1 MDFATSSEEQL
12 IREAVRDISA
22 NYDREYWR
30 EHFETNTFPKEYWQ
44 ELAEGGWLGTTIP
57 EAYGGEGMGM
67 QEMAVIIEELSRGG
81 DLGASSTVFVLTP
94 VFGGISIARHGTA
107 EQRERY
113 LPSIAAGK
121 CRFAMALTEANAGVN
136 TLNIQTSAQRD
147 GDEWV
152 VDGQKMWTS
161 GAATADEL
169 LLVARTSP
177 TTESTPSH
185 GLTVFLVPEPADCD
199 AVTLTP
205 LDVEIP
211 EFERQ
216 YQVDIDGL
224 RIPADRV
231 LGEVDAGLKMLW
243 DVLNTERIAGASTAI
258 GGGLRAID
266 LTVEY
271 ATDRVVFD
279 GPIGSYQAIQHP
291 IAEAFSKLQCAQL
304 MTAQAAWEWDQE
316 QDAGESA
323 NIAKLWASEAA
334 FDAADHAIQT
344 HGGNGFNAEYEVYD
358 IWQILRLI
366 KTAPVPNELIRNH
379 IAEHALGLPRSY

>member
-1 MDFATSSEEQL
+1 
-12 IREAVRDISA
+12 
-22 NYDREYWR
+22 
-30 EHFETNTFPKEYWQ
+30 
-44 ELAEGGWLGTTIP
+44 
-57 EAYGGEGMGM
+57 
-67 QEMAVIIEELSRGG
+67 
-81 DLGASSTVFVLTP
+81 
-94 VFGGISIARHGTA
+94 
-107 EQRERY
+107 
-113 LPSIAAGK
+113 
-121 CRFAMALTEANAGVN
+121 
-136 TLNIQTSAQRD
+136 
-147 GDEWV
+147 
-152 VDGQKMWTS
+152 
-161 GAATADEL
+161 
-169 LLVARTSP
+169 
-177 TTESTPSH
+177 
-185 GLTVFLVPEPADCD
+185 VPEPAARD
-199 AVTLTP
+199 AITLTP

-211 EFERQ
+211 EFETQ
-216 YQVDIDGL
+216 YQVDIAGL
-224 RIPADRV
+224 RIPEDRV
-231 LGEVDAGLKMLW
+231 LGEVDAGLEMLW

-323 NIAKLWASEAA
+323 NIAKLRASEAA